1 MRSPS
6 PAILIL
12 SQVYVPDP
20 ASTGQHMADVAAV
33 LRRRGQRVVV
43 LTSARGYD
51 DPTRRYPA
59 REVRDGVEIQR
70 IPFASFGKR
79 SMAARL
85 AGAASFLLQALVRGL
100 FVRGLAGIVVNTA
113 PPMAVV
119 AALVISVLRRAP
131 VHFWVLDINPDQAI
145 ALGKVPPNA
154 LAVRALDA
162 LNRVALRR
170 AQSVVT
176 LDRYM
181 ADRLARKADVGDRL
195 AILPPWSHND
205 PQRVVLLGDNPFR
218 REHDLDDRL
227 VFLYSGNHSP
237 SHPLTTLIAAA
248 ERVQDVENVVFVFIG
263 SGSGKCEV
271 DAAIAAGAG
280 NVRSLPYQP
289 LECIEW
295 SLAAGDVHLV
305 TCGDSMVGI
314 VHPCKVYG
322 AMAAGR
328 PLLFI
333 GPQRNHVTDLVRRHE
348 IGWAHRHG
356 DVDAVEGT
364 VRAIAA
370 GEAGDV
376 EAMGARARN
385 AAARYAKATLSARF
399 CDVVLGV
406 PASRG
411 EELARGGVHAPP
423 TTVGYAD
430 SRR

>member
-1 MRSPS
+1 MRRPS

-20 ASTGQHMADVAAV
+20 ASTGQHMADVAVA

-51 DPTRRYPA
+51 DATRRYPA
-59 REVRDGVEIQR
+59 REVRDGVEIRR
-70 IPFASFGKR
+70 ISFASFGKG
-79 SMAARL
+79 SLAARL

-100 FVRGLAGIVVNTA
+100 FVRPLAGILVNTA
-113 PPMAVV
+113 PPMGV
-119 AALVISVLRRAP
+119 AAALGIAVLRRAP
-131 VHFWVLDINPDQAI
+131 IHFWVLDINPDQAV
-145 ALGKVPPNA
+145 ALGKVRPNS
-154 LAVRALDA
+154 LAARALDA
-162 LNRVALRR
+162 LNRVALRH
-170 AQSVVT
+170 AQNVVT

-181 ADRLARKADVGDRL
+181 AERLARKADVGDRL
-195 AILPPWSHND
+195 AVLPPWSHND
-205 PQRVVLLGDNPFR
+205 PQRTVRRGDNPFR
-218 REHDLDDRL
+218 REHDLDGKL

-248 ERVQDVENVVFVFIG
+248 ARVQDVESVVFAFVG
-263 SGSGKCEV
+263 SGSGKREV

-289 LECIEW
+289 LERIAW

-305 TCGDSMVGI
+305 TCGDPMVGI

-328 PLLFI
+328 PLLFV
-333 GPQRNHVTDLVRRHE
+333 GPQRNHVTDLVRRHD
-348 IGWAHRHG
+348 IGWIHRHG
-356 DVDAVEGT
+356 DVDAVERT

-370 GEAGDV
+370 GEAGDL

-385 AAARYAKATLSARF
+385 AAAPYAKAVLCARF
-399 CDVVLGV
+399 CDLVLGG
-406 PASRG
+406 PATRDQ
-411 EELARGGVHAPP
+411 ELARVGEHARP
-423 TTVGYAD
+423 TAGYAD